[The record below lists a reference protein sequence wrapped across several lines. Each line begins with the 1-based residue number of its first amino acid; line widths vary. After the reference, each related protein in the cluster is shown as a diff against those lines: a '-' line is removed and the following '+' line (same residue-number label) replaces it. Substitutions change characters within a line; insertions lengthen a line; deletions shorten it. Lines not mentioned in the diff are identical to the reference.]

1 MLVLEEHNAKQKIVT
16 PILSNKKK
24 SIQMSMN
31 DDMSMTAT
39 PQRLTHRVS
48 FVDSPDNL
56 LSLDQPEHR
65 RNFSLQYPE
74 SAKKKITFMHQ
85 PRSAHRKLSIPP
97 FIPDDPEKPH
107 LSSAK
112 KEKERR

>member
-31 DDMSMTAT
+31 DDLSMTAT

-48 FVDSPDNL
+48 FVDSPDL
-56 LSLDQPEHR
+56 LQLEQPEHK
-65 RNFSLQYPE
+65 RNFSLQYP
-74 SAKKKITFMHQ
+74 
-85 PRSAHRKLSIPP
+85 
-97 FIPDDPEKPH
+97 
-107 LSSAK
+107 
-112 KEKERR
+112 